1 MNKCAKECVQQDK
14 SCHEKKCRLWIN
26 YSKDLNCALIAAN
39 KKNNMTLAEVAKRM
53 NLSIVRVKQIQDK
66 ALQKLQKNSSLKH

>member
-14 SCHEKKCRLWIN
+14 SCHEKKCRLWID
-26 YSKDLNCALIAAN
+26 YGEDLNCTLIATN